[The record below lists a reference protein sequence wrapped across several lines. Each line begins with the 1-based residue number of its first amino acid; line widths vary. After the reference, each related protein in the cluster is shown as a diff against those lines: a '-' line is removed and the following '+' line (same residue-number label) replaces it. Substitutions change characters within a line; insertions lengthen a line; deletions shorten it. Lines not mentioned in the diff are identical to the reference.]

1 MNPGTGFAGRA
12 KQRPPQPR
20 ASVSPAGQT
29 PTTLGSTATGSVL
42 YLLPIKLAAPE
53 FALSSS
59 SPHPPSATLSGQHVA
74 VVGAGAAGL
83 VTARELL
90 RAGHQPTVFEQSASV
105 GGVWVYTPN
114 VDDDQSGRAVERAVF
129 SSIYAT
135 LRTNLPSD
143 LMAFLDYPFDSRGG
157 GQDHWPRFPHHSCVL
172 TYLQN
177 FCRDFDITPCLR
189 LEHQV
194 LAIEPQVSG
203 WQVSSRHQGQAPV
216 TQHFDA
222 VVVCNGHYSKPR
234 VPALAGIEHFQGL
247 VIHSHNYRKP
257 TAFADQTVVVWGAAA
272 SGADIS
278 REIAS
283 CARQVH
289 WCGAAL
295 VAAGA
300 AVGPTATRPN
310 LHRHGDPVGFNPQGE
325 LLFADGSRLT
335 DIDVLMFCTGYGYQ
349 FPFLAADIVQVTD
362 NWVNPLYQD
371 LVAPAYPS
379 LAFIG
384 LPYLVVPFPL
394 FAMQARWFARWL
406 AGSFSRPSAAAMQ
419 QAMADHLAALTSARV
434 KMRNYH
440 KLADKQTHYYNQLA
454 RQCGEPPLP
463 NWFADLAQSAQQAR
477 LADPEHFRDQPLPS

>member
-1 MNPGTGFAGRA
+1 MTAQA
-12 KQRPPQPR
+12 K
-20 ASVSPAGQT
+20 
-29 PTTLGSTATGSVL
+29 TAPV
-42 YLLPIKLAAPE
+42 K
-53 FALSSS
+53 
-59 SPHPPSATLSGQHVA
+59 QVA

-90 RAGHQPTVFEQSASV
+90 RAGHQPTIFEQAASV
-105 GGVWVYTPN
+105 GGVWVYTPE
-114 VDDDQSGRAVERAVF
+114 VDDDQSGRDVSQAVF
-129 SSIYAT
+129 SSIYAS

-157 GQDHWPRFPHHSCVL
+157 GADHWSRFPHHSCVL

-177 FCRDFDITPCLR
+177 FCSDFDISPHLR
-189 LEHQV
+189 LEHEV
-194 LAIEPQVSG
+194 LSIEPDSSG
-203 WQVSSRHQGQAPV
+203 WQVRVRQTGQSPTTHHSTTHHSTTHHSTTHHSTTHRSTTAN
-216 TQHFDA
+216 FDA
-222 VVVCNGHYSKPR
+222 VVICNGHYSKPR
-234 VPALAGIEHFQGL
+234 VPALAGIEHFQGR
-247 VIHSHNYRKP
+247 VIHSHNYREA
-257 TAFADQTVVVWGAAA
+257 TDFTDQTVVAWGAAA

-295 VAAGA
+295 APTGEAG
-300 AVGPTATRPN
+300 GRPATRSN
-310 LHRHGDPVGFNPQGE
+310 LHHHGEPTGFSPEGE
-325 LLFADGSRLT
+325 LMFADGSRLA
-335 DIDVLMFCTGYGYQ
+335 DIDVFMFCTGYESQ
-349 FPFLAADIVQVTD
+349 FPFLATDIVQVTD

-371 LVAPAYPS
+371 LVAPTHPS

-394 FAMQARWFARWL
+394 FEMQARWFARWL
-406 AGSFSRPSAAAMQ
+406 AGRFSLPQQRAME
-419 QAMADHLAALTSARV
+419 QAMADHLATLSNEGV

-440 KLADKQTHYYNQLA
+440 KLAEKQTDYYNQLA

-463 NWFADLAQSAQQAR
+463 DWFPQLAQSAQQAR